1 MNNQFKNKLHTL
13 KKGKK
18 KVSGKLYGMK
28 IKLLCKNKPISS
40 EVGLLDSGSGYSL
53 MGIDKYW
60 EINRKCK
67 LNLEESDL
75 KLVSV
80 TYDDI
85 EVLGAAKLT
94 VQIMGIQREV
104 AFTVVSDAVSFAGS
118 LLLGTNLFQEFPLLF
133 DFKNGN
139 VLVTEG
145 EIYDHTVIPL
155 ETMKGD
161 SNGLISRMSSG
172 NKVPKEEEKDMSEDE
187 ELLTDD
193 SDT

>member
-1 MNNQFKNKLHTL
+1 
-13 KKGKK
+13 
-18 KVSGKLYGMK
+18 
-28 IKLLCKNKPISS
+28 
-40 EVGLLDSGSGYSL
+40 

-60 EINRKCK
+60 ELNRKYK
-67 LNLEESDL
+67 LNLEESDI

-80 TYDDI
+80 TDDDI

-94 VQIMGIQREV
+94 VQIMGMQKEV
-104 AFTVVSDAVSFAGS
+104 VFTVVRDAVSFAGS

-133 DFKNGN
+133 DFRNGN
-139 VLVTEG
+139 VLVTEE

-161 SNGLISRMSSG
+161 SNGLISRKSSG
-172 NKVPKEEEKDMSEDE
+172 NKVPKEEEEDMSEDD

-193 SDT
+193 SDIENKVIEKKRDFSNIQ